1 MTSLMKSSL
10 IFSIFTM
17 LSFGL
22 FADSDVEIITA
33 EDMLKRRDNFIVL
46 DVRSEKEYQQGH
58 IESAINIPHDEI
70 DQHLKK
76 LGLLAKDKT
85 IVVHCRSGYRAGKA
99 EKILL
104 ENKISNI
111 KHLEGDMLLWQK
123 QNRPLVTVPE

>member
-1 MTSLMKSSL
+1 MKSSL

-22 FADSDVEIITA
+22 FADNDVETITA

-46 DVRSEKEYQQGH
+46 DVRSKKEYQQGH

-70 DQHLKK
+70 AQHLEK

-85 IVVHCRSGYRAGKA
+85 LVVHCRSGYRAGKA

-104 ENKISNI
+104 ENKITNI